1 MNVAVAFFTLI
12 AVALLYIIGEMIY
25 ECCYNYDDEWSNL
38 PSWLKWF
45 ILLSFG
51 PCCITYACTIYQAY
65 MHISMIKLQVSE
77 NWHDKVFQ
85 IVMMPIVFSTLSLSC
100 LVRTF
105 SLIGGSATTFEE
117 ELAIAKATTDLSVAA
132 VYESWALFQFG
143 RLILALISRN
153 VERKQQSEDVSVRIG
168 AEALAHANHAVTNL
182 AWIGLTIFLIVC
194 VAQSGYDI
202 YLTYAFSS
210 SEDWYSY
217 SVGRDY
223 FVAAGWVASAAAIWN
238 ITVMERTFGEIL
250 EGFVS
255 RTKFVGMKILISMA
269 FFQSGVLEILQWIT
283 SVLPDSWQT
292 EIDKCPVLGDILAFS
307 TPKTMLF
314 YSALFIWECFIIG
327 MINFCA
333 WTSEEEW
340 YHYDKEPERMLSDES
355 SSLSS
360 VDSSSYGS

>member
-1 MNVAVAFFTLI
+1 
-12 AVALLYIIGEMIY
+12 
-25 ECCYNYDDEWSNL
+25 
-38 PSWLKWF
+38 
-45 ILLSFG
+45 
-51 PCCITYACTIYQAY
+51 
-65 MHISMIKLQVSE
+65 
-77 NWHDKVFQ
+77 
-85 IVMMPIVFSTLSLSC
+85 
-100 LVRTF
+100 
-105 SLIGGSATTFEE
+105 
-117 ELAIAKATTDLSVAA
+117 
-132 VYESWALFQFG
+132 
-143 RLILALISRN
+143 
-153 VERKQQSEDVSVRIG
+153 
-168 AEALAHANHAVTNL
+168 
-182 AWIGLTIFLIVC
+182 
-194 VAQSGYDI
+194 VAQSGYDF

-210 SEDWYSY
+210 SEDSYSY
-217 SVGRDY
+217 SVGSDY

-307 TPKTMLF
+307 SAKTMLF

-333 WTSEEEW
+333 WTSDEEW

-360 VDSSSYGS
+360 VESSSYGS